1 MAGMIP
7 GPVGFAADIANAG
20 LYAWEGDWAGAGMSA
35 APRVFDAIRAGRAAS
50 ASTRFASRGDDM
62 ARAATRGEGFASR
75 TWSRAKSAFRS
86 FRDEV
91 GDHVRRLI
99 KDRRG
104 SLTLPFSGDD
114 VARAVEEKLAEWK
127 KKQFYKW
134 LNRGAEDTRVYFG
147 KMGKEV
153 RYVGITRQDL
163 DKRLAQ
169 HWLTGR
175 CFDKL
180 PPVYG
185 DKLFTR
191 HQAKALEQ
199 YNINAYGGAR
209 AHGGETLMNI
219 IDSIGKR
226 NKYREQALAWAE
238 EYVRNGGA

>member
-1 MAGMIP
+1 MVP
-7 GPVGFAADIANAG
+7 GPVGFAADVANAG
-20 LYAWEGDWAGAGMSA
+20 PCAWEGDWAGAGMSA
-35 APRVFDAIRAGRAAS
+35 APRVFDILRAGRAAS
-50 ASTRFASRGDDM
+50 SSTRFASRGDDM

-91 GDHVRRLI
+91 GDFAREVA
-99 KDRRG
+99 G
-104 SLTLPFSGDD
+104 SESGGIPDLGKKLGIS
-114 VARAVEEKLAEWK
+114 EEKLAAWK

-134 LNRGAEDTRVYFG
+134 LNRGTKDTRVYFG